1 MSAGEY
7 VAHVF
12 DAGCHGGEFL
22 KHAAGLAGHDG
33 GERGFADAWRAEQDY
48 GARRGETAFAGRIGE
63 AAQRRALAQHLR
75 LANHLVQSAW
85 THAHRQRPRHR
96 LRRISR
102 PKQIVLTHN
111 VL

>member
-1 MSAGEY
+1 M
-7 VAHVF
+7 VASVVLPTP
-12 DAGCHGGEFL
+12 GGPNRIMEL
-22 KHAAGLAGHDG
+22 
-33 GERGFADAWRAEQDY
+33 
-48 GARRGETAFAGRIGE
+48 GAVRLPLLGRIGE

-85 THAHRQRPRHR
+85 THAHRQRRRHR